1 MLDIAQRLEK
11 VAVLIAPLGKLSGE
25 TRWEAAEL
33 MREAKAE
40 IESLRDKAWKYD
52 ELCK

>member
-1 MLDIAQRLEK
+1 MADITERLEK
-11 VAVLIAPLGKLSGE
+11 VAVYLAALGRASGD

-33 MREAKAE
+33 MREAATE
-40 IESLRDKAWKYD
+40 IKRLQEKAWMYD